1 MLALWLG
8 AGVIAAQAA
17 PPAVDDSG
25 NFGGDDAPRAP
36 RPVIYVWPERK
47 EEAIEAIS
55 AVEDETEPTNTAPQ
69 SEAIADLREAIET
82 DATAAIIRARL
93 AAAEAAMA
101 SIDAAIASAHRAAL
115 IEDMRQAALMAA
127 LARDQFEMEVAVA
140 LCLLT

>member
-1 MLALWLG
+1 MLALWL
-8 AGVIAAQAA
+8 ATGVIAAQQTA
-17 PPAVDDSG
+17 PAIY
-25 NFGGDDAPRAP
+25 GGDDAPGAGYLRKP

-127 LARDQFEMEVAVA
+127 LARDQFEMEVAIA
-140 LCLLT
+140 LCLLV